1 MSGFDAQKTPGTFG
15 MPPAG
20 APHEVSQPLTADAV
34 ASMVEQAR
42 RNEKELAPL
51 IVAPSP
57 KVVATTVTPAHVIIR
72 PEYSRLRMPGAV
84 KAAAMIAAGEIVD
97 GEGKLH
103 QPVRPAVSAVAA
115 ETVSASGIVLT
126 DALVVRQ
133 PARAPAPRPIVSI
146 DSTTAAHLASP
157 LAKAAA
163 ELHASRVA
171 VAGVGMP
178 DVPYQPAASNTDTP
192 SRGQP
197 APIVDPG
204 KRITGGFGDAV
215 DAQYFPLDGS
225 ELLTLV
231 KALMISLM
239 DQLDHDLR
247 FTLATCYPRVAARVN
262 VEISCFAT
270 DQSFQVVRVL
280 PPHEKTPIEIARQY
294 ADEVIFIVTAE
305 RVEMDA
311 AGQSISPPNA
321 TRLELGLTVPAKTTI
336 QTPGGRMVV
345 DLVAQGS

>member
-1 MSGFDAQKTPGTFG
+1 
-15 MPPAG
+15 
-20 APHEVSQPLTADAV
+20 
-34 ASMVEQAR
+34 
-42 RNEKELAPL
+42 
-51 IVAPSP
+51 
-57 KVVATTVTPAHVIIR
+57 
-72 PEYSRLRMPGAV
+72 
-84 KAAAMIAAGEIVD
+84 
-97 GEGKLH
+97 
-103 QPVRPAVSAVAA
+103 
-115 ETVSASGIVLT
+115 
-126 DALVVRQ
+126 
-133 PARAPAPRPIVSI
+133 
-146 DSTTAAHLASP
+146 
-157 LAKAAA
+157 
-163 ELHASRVA
+163 
-171 VAGVGMP
+171 MP